1 MTNYGPIA
9 SMELPPSWK
18 ETPAPAGDIPRRM
31 LRSFAAPNNEEIK
44 LSLFYRGRKVSKD
57 AAVNFKSILAQPSHP
72 LDPQEMRGLSDVLLN
87 MGDNQYEDREMVG
100 RPPAC
105 IVKLAETGIVNHKN
119 VLVVQGTFQKPDG
132 EPINECINVLID
144 AQGNGQTV
152 FEVFLV
158 VPSSFGVGEFQ
169 EKMTQ
174 FRASVATIKWANQLE
189 MSQIFNFEI

>member
-18 ETPAPAGDIPRRM
+18 ETPARAGDIPRRM
-31 LRSFAAPNNEEIK
+31 LRSFAPPDTDEIE
-44 LSLFYRGRKVSKD
+44 LSLFYRGRKVSKK
-57 AAVNFKSILAQPSHP
+57 AALKFKSILQQPSHP
-72 LDPQEMRGLSDVLLN
+72 LEGQEMREISDVLLN
-87 MGDNQYEDREMVG
+87 MGDNQHEDREMAG

-132 EPINECINVLID
+132 EPLNECIDVFID
-144 AQGNGQTV
+144 AQGNGETV

-158 VPSSFGVGEFQ
+158 VPSRFGVGEFQ
-169 EKMTQ
+169 EKVTQ
-174 FRASVATIKWANQLE
+174 FRAAVATIKWANQLE
-189 MSQIFNFEI
+189 MSQIFSFEL